1 MGCLPRYIICTRMF
15 WRERKKRRECRLSK
29 KKIFLHL
36 MQFVPTFNFS
46 FAILIIK
53 YSQSYISYS
62 KSSYLMK
69 ISNSNSARFFSFS
82 LLSFKIELTTTF
94 TLDRY
99 EETGIFLLFLRE
111 IKRGKRGR
119 KRRELGRCR
128 EFSLDL
134 VVLRAT

>member
-1 MGCLPRYIICTRMF
+1 
-15 WRERKKRRECRLSK
+15 
-29 KKIFLHL
+29 

-94 TLDRY
+94 TIVSRSI
-99 EETGIFLLFLRE
+99 EMKKQG
-111 IKRGKRGR
+111 
-119 KRRELGRCR
+119 
-128 EFSLDL
+128 FSCSFSGE
-134 VVLRAT
+134 

>member
-1 MGCLPRYIICTRMF
+1 
-15 WRERKKRRECRLSK
+15 
-29 KKIFLHL
+29 

-82 LLSFKIELTTTF
+82 LLSFKIELTTTIVSRSIEMKKQGF
-94 TLDRY
+94 SCS
-99 EETGIFLLFLRE
+99 FS
-111 IKRGKRGR
+111 GK
-119 KRRELGRCR
+119 
-128 EFSLDL
+128 
-134 VVLRAT
+134 